1 MGRLAAPILSSL
13 ETWILSLSERDV
25 VVTWEH
31 DPHSEFG
38 PATTIQ
44 FAPKSLFAC
53 PLNVT
58 VLEDGHCGFDLDSWS
73 RLAHR
78 MGVGVC
84 RLGLGNVDPAA
95 LFVEPTALEADRVL
109 SICQAVARG
118 AVRLTVGLA
127 FGRITATLG
136 SVVLPSGVVAMHG
149 VGGPLLANRL
159 LRRLGYGDVVEV
171 AYEPWDSVSG
181 MTGRVQV

>member
-58 VLEDGHCGFDLDSWS
+58 VLEDGI
-73 RLAHR
+73 
-78 MGVGVC
+78 
-84 RLGLGNVDPAA
+84 AA
-95 LFVEPTALEADRVL
+95 STWT
-109 SICQAVARG
+109 RG
-118 AVRLTVGLA
+118 RGSLTGWA
-127 FGRITATLG
+127 
-136 SVVLPSGVVAMHG
+136 
-149 VGGPLLANRL
+149 
-159 LRRLGYGDVVEV
+159 
-171 AYEPWDSVSG
+171 
-181 MTGRVQV
+181 